1 MSRTQALGAGVYA
14 DLRVLE
20 LGSGTAVPLATRY
33 FAEQGATVV
42 RLEPARRSAAP
53 CPSLAGLRTGGAD
66 AAPERALLHA
76 GKRAVALD
84 LGCAEGVALALRLVD
99 WADVVAES
107 AAPDV
112 LEGIGLHPAGLL
124 ERRPE
129 LIVLSAS
136 PLGRT
141 GPPHDPPV
149 SPDALS
155 ALAGFDH
162 LTGWPDRE
170 PLAPYGTITG
180 SLAARYAAV
189 LIAAALLERA
199 RSGRGQHLDLAEL
212 EVGAH
217 ALSELVVSWTG
228 AGASLARA
236 GNRSARAAPH
246 GIYPCHGADA
256 WIALE
261 VHDDAQWEALVAA
274 MGDPPWAAEPRFA
287 TQEARL
293 AHVEELDRRIAEWTA
308 EFAPYELM
316 AGLQNAGVP
325 AGVVQTPE
333 LLLRD
338 PQLAHRGHFVRVE
351 HPRLGTLVAERS
363 GFRLAGCPG
372 GFAGAG
378 PLPGE
383 HTDAVLREILGL
395 ASDAIG
401 ELRARGV
408 VD

>member
-1 MSRTQALGAGVYA
+1 MSSAQAMAGGVYA

-20 LGSGTAVPLATRY
+20 LGAGTAGPLTTRY

-42 RLEPARRSAAP
+42 RLEPAREHDAPCAMLGAEAAP
-53 CPSLAGLRTGGAD
+53 V
-66 AAPERALLHA
+66 RALLHA
-76 GKRAVALD
+76 GKRSIALD
-84 LGCAEGVALALRLVD
+84 LEREEGVALALRLVD
-99 WADVVAES
+99 WADVVVES
-107 AAPDV
+107 LAPGS
-112 LEGIGLHPAGLL
+112 LERIGLDPARLL

-129 LIVLSAS
+129 LIVLSSS

-141 GPPHDPPV
+141 GPQCDHPV
-149 SPDALS
+149 SPDQTS
-155 ALAGFDH
+155 AIAGFDH
-162 LTGWPDRE
+162 LTGWPDRG
-170 PLAPYGTITG
+170 PLGSHGTITG
-180 SLAARYAAV
+180 SLAARYAAA

-338 PQLAHRGHFVRVE
+338 PQLAHRRHFVRVE
-351 HPRLGTLVAERS
+351 HPRLGPLFAERS